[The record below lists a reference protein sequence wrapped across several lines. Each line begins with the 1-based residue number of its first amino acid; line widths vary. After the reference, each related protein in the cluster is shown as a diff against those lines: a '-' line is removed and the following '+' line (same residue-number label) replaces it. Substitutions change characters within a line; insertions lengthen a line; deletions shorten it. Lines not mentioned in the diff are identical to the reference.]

1 MKDRVKSNK
10 RLLAVLVL
18 VILICGVF
26 AGKKAVTACAQEELF
41 SIDAQLHSQ
50 NFSTYDIQVAVSNQ
64 GENWQGIARVRLENT
79 YYSLSCVYDT
89 ILSLPQ
95 GSTKQFLVKI
105 PKESFDDMGASVSVS
120 LLDKENKLAA
130 SKVFPNI
137 FLSGM
142 DLLSMGICAPAAY
155 RRHRL

>member
-50 NFSTYDIQVAVSNQ
+50 RRMAHTCYIPW
-64 GENWQGIARVRLENT
+64 GGILW
-79 YYSLSCVYDT
+79 
-89 ILSLPQ
+89 
-95 GSTKQFLVKI
+95 
-105 PKESFDDMGASVSVS
+105 
-120 LLDKENKLAA
+120 
-130 SKVFPNI
+130 
-137 FLSGM
+137 
-142 DLLSMGICAPAAY
+142 
-155 RRHRL
+155 